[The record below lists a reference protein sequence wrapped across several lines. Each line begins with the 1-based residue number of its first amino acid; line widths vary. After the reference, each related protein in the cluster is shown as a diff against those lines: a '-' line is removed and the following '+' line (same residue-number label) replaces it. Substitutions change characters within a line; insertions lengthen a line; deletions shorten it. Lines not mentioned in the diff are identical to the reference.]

1 MSMGHLSSER
11 LIDLAEGVDV
21 ESSSPHLQSCEGCRQ
36 KLADLRATIAA
47 AAEVDMPE
55 PSPLFWDHLSARVRD
70 AVESERAAE
79 PAGRWS
85 WLIGRP
91 VWAGAFALI
100 VVAVVFL
107 ARGERT
113 PGPQPPASSTTSKT
127 ASEEVNAF
135 DDPSL
140 SLVLDLAGE
149 LDWDGAREAGLTT
162 HVGVDNDAWT
172 QLSEGERQELQELL
186 KGEMANRGA

>member
-1 MSMGHLSSER
+1 MGHLSSEG
-11 LIDLAEGVDV
+11 LIDLAEGVEV
-21 ESSSPHLQSCEGCRQ
+21 ESSLPHLQSCEACRQ
-36 KLADLRATIAA
+36 QLADLRATMSA
-47 AAEVDMPE
+47 AAEVVVPE

-70 AVESERAAE
+70 AVDSERAAE
-79 PAGRWS
+79 PARGRWS

-91 VWAGAFALI
+91 VWAGAFALV

-107 ARGERT
+107 ARGGRIPIPPSAT
-113 PGPQPPASSTTSKT
+113 SSATGPKATN
-127 ASEEVNAF
+127 EEVSAF

-172 QLSEGERQELQELL
+172 QLSDGERQELQELL
-186 KGEMANRGA
+186 KGELANRGA

>member
-1 MSMGHLSSER
+1 MGHLSSER
-11 LIDLAEGVDV
+11 LIDLAEGLEV
-21 ESSSPHLQSCEGCRQ
+21 EPSFPHLQSCEDCRQ
-36 KLADLRATIAA
+36 RLADLRATMSA
-47 AAEVDMPE
+47 AAEVDVPE

-70 AVESERAAE
+70 AVESESAAQ
-79 PAGRWS
+79 PASGRWS

-91 VWAGAFALI
+91 VWAGAFALM

-107 ARGERT
+107 ARSGRT
-113 PGPQPPASSTTSKT
+113 PDPPPVASSTTSRV
-127 ASEEVNAF
+127 AIEEANAF